1 MTLYGIIEQ
10 ARDSGRGRYIQA
22 WSGSFMSTWEAD
34 GFPRDG
40 AKQMTLTT
48 YNQDKVIVHLPAGTT
63 FPRTIDNFPE
73 IDAAINAALNEYEQK
88 RGASIPCCTT
98 CTPAQLVS
106 GEPTVNDEV
115 LVTWRVTEETTYQAT
130 MSRATYEQMSLAE
143 LVALEGEEAATV
155 LSGGVTE
162 RVITEC
168 EIAHDSEREVTETE
182 DTIPDLPPGDDGRPT
197 EHPDPA
203 APGAD
208 DI

>member
-40 AKQMTLTT
+40 AKRVTLTT
-48 YNQDKVIVHLPAGTT
+48 YNKDKVIVHLPDGVT

-73 IDAAINAALNEYEQK
+73 VDAAINAALNEYEQK
-88 RGASIPCCTT
+88 RGSV
-98 CTPAQLVS
+98 QLLS
-106 GEPTVNDEV
+106 SEPTVNSGMLATWQVTRVETFQA
-115 LVTWRVTEETTYQAT
+115 LVTLEE
-130 MSRATYEQMSLAE
+130 YERFTVSGDASG
-143 LVALEGEEAATV
+143 LVEHETDDNEIDDV
-155 LSGGVTE
+155 
-162 RVITEC
+162 VI
-168 EIAHDSEREVTETE
+168 EREVTETE
-182 DTIPDLPPGDDGRPT
+182 GLETIPDLPPGDDGRPT

>member
-1 MTLYGIIEQ
+1 MTLYGIIER

-40 AKQMTLTT
+40 AKRVTLTT
-48 YNQDKVIVHLPAGTT
+48 YNNDKVIVRLPEGTT

-88 RGASIPCCTT
+88 RGSIQILPDSRS
-98 CTPAQLVS
+98 AA
-106 GEPTVNDEV
+106 EMRAENEV

-130 MSRATYEQMSLAE
+130 MSRATYEQMNTDGDLAE

-155 LSGGVTE
+155 LSDGVTE
-162 RVITEC
+162 RIITEY

>member
-1 MTLYGIIEQ
+1 MTLYGIIER

-40 AKQMTLTT
+40 AKRVTLTT
-48 YNQDKVIVHLPAGTT
+48 YNNDKVIVHLPDGVT

-73 IDAAINAALNEYEQK
+73 VDAAINAALNEYEQK
-88 RGASIPCCTT
+88 RGSV
-98 CTPAQLVS
+98 QLLS
-106 GEPTVNDEV
+106 SEPTVNSGMLATWQVTRVETFQA
-115 LVTWRVTEETTYQAT
+115 LVTLEE
-130 MSRATYEQMSLAE
+130 YERFTVSGDASG
-143 LVALEGEEAATV
+143 LVEHETDDNEIDDV
-155 LSGGVTE
+155 
-162 RVITEC
+162 VI
-168 EIAHDSEREVTETE
+168 EREVTEAE
-182 DTIPDLPPGDDGRPT
+182 GAIPDLPPGDDGRPT